1 MENPLDRFLPETDVR
16 ERHEITVHAPP
27 AIVMEAARTLSFRSI
42 PLVRAIF
49 WLRGRILGARPD
61 SPEWSR
67 GFVEEALAAGWVA
80 LHEESGRC
88 LVAGASCRPWIPD
101 GGFHPDP
108 SRPLPRLQRARSRE
122 DRVDAPG
129 QTLDRRRHPIH
140 HRDPRDGDRHTGSR
154 EIPPLLAAFRRRDC
168 VHSIAPSAGRAARGG
183 APVPIRRI
191 PAAAMSRR

>member
-88 LVAGASCRPWIPD
+88 FVAGASCRPWIPD
-101 GGFHPDP
+101 VVFAPIPPD
-108 SRPLPRLQRARSRE
+108 RFRAYSE
-122 DRVDAPG
+122 PDRVKIAWMLQAKPLTGGDTRFITETRATATDTQAREKFLRYWRHFGAGIVFIRLLLLPAVRREAERRYRSPG
-129 QTLDRRRHPIH
+129 SPP
-140 HRDPRDGDRHTGSR
+140 PR
-154 EIPPLLAAFRRRDC
+154 
-168 VHSIAPSAGRAARGG
+168 
-183 APVPIRRI
+183 
-191 PAAAMSRR
+191 

>member
-27 AIVMEAARTLSFRSI
+27 AIAMEAARTLSFRSI

-61 SPEWSR
+61 RPEWSR

-101 GGFHPDP
+101 VVFTPIAPD
-108 SRPLPRLQRARSRE
+108 RFLAYRE
-122 DRVDAPG
+122 PDRVKIAWMLQAEPLTGGETRFVTETRATATDAEAREKFLRYWRQFGAGIVLIRWLLLPAVRKEAE
-129 QTLDRRRHPIH
+129 RRYRS
-140 HRDPRDGDRHTGSR
+140 PRSG
-154 EIPPLLAAFRRRDC
+154 PPR
-168 VHSIAPSAGRAARGG
+168 
-183 APVPIRRI
+183 
-191 PAAAMSRR
+191 